1 MKIKLLMACL
11 LGFVTAATYAQKGEL
26 NNAQS
31 EYDDYSVS
39 SQSAQ
44 KIPML
49 KAKAKTAL
57 ANAKTSIDKAS
68 TNQKTATLPQTY
80 ALKAAIYG
88 SLALEDSVKTTTA
101 ADYAAASE
109 ALKQAKVADT
119 KHEYAK
125 LINDATVR
133 LEQYQLNIGVAAYQ
147 NKQYQDAYRAFDA
160 YRQFSP
166 EDTTA
171 IFYTALAA
179 TNAGNTDPGKYYPLA
194 ISNYNKLVTTK
205 YSRNPQVYLD
215 LSAIYLRSKDT
226 VNALKA
232 VTEGVAKYPTNSDLR
247 KRQIEIALQ
256 SGKQADL
263 LTNVQA
269 AIANDPK
276 NKTLYYYAGLTYSQL
291 ADENNTKS
299 AKEKTAATKNALHQK
314 ALDNYAKAAE
324 MYKKAVE
331 IDPNYFEANL
341 NLGYVLVR
349 PAIDIYNA
357 AGNLPAN
364 KQKEYDQEI
373 ARAGVQFDVA
383 KPYLQKAVDLNP
395 KSIDALTNLLSYYRG
410 KRDNANAAKIQAQ
423 INALKASNSDK
434 GGGL

>member
-11 LGFVTAATYAQKGEL
+11 LGFVSAATYAQKGEL

-31 EYDDYSVS
+31 EYDNYSVS

-49 KAKAKTAL
+49 KAKAKSSL

-68 TNQKTATLPQTY
+68 TNQKTATLPQTF

-88 SLALEDSVKTTTA
+88 ALAMEDSVKTTTA
-101 ADYAAASE
+101 TDYATASD

-147 NKQYQDAYRAFDA
+147 NKQYEDAYRAFDA
-160 YRQFSP
+160 YRQFAP
-166 EDTTA
+166 EDTIA
-171 IFYTALAA
+171 IFYTGLAA

-205 YSRNPQVYLD
+205 YSRNAQVYLD

-232 VTEGVAKYPTNSDLR
+232 IGEGVAKYPTNSDLR

-291 ADENNTKS
+291 ADEDNTKS

-373 ARAGVQFDVA
+373 ARAGVQFDIA

-423 INALKASNSDK
+423 INTLKANNPNK

>member
-11 LGFVTAATYAQKGEL
+11 LGFVSAATYAQKGEL

-31 EYDDYSVS
+31 EYDNYSVS

-49 KAKAKTAL
+49 KAKAKSSL

-68 TNQKTATLPQTY
+68 TNQKTATLPQTF

-88 SLALEDSVKTTTA
+88 ALAMEDSVKTTTA
-101 ADYAAASE
+101 TDYATASD

-147 NKQYQDAYRAFDA
+147 NKQYEDAYRAFDA
-160 YRQFSP
+160 YRQFAP
-166 EDTTA
+166 EDTIA
-171 IFYTALAA
+171 IFYTGLAA

-205 YSRNPQVYLD
+205 YSRNAQVYLD

-232 VTEGVAKYPTNSDLR
+232 IGEGVAKYPTNSDLR

-291 ADENNTKS
+291 ADEDNTKS
-299 AKEKTAATKNALHQK
+299 AK
-314 ALDNYAKAAE
+314 D
-324 MYKKAVE
+324 KKAVE

-373 ARAGVQFDVA
+373 ARAGVQFDIA

-423 INALKASNSDK
+423 INTLKANNPNK

>member
-11 LGFVTAATYAQKGEL
+11 LGFVSAATYAQKGEL

-31 EYDDYSVS
+31 EYDNYSVS

-44 KIPML
+44 KIPLL

-68 TNQKTATLPQTY
+68 SNQKTATLPQTY

-88 SLALEDSVKTTTA
+88 ALASEDSVKTTTA
-101 ADYAAASE
+101 LDYATASD
-109 ALKQAKVADT
+109 ALKQAKAADA
-119 KHEYAK
+119 KNEYAK
-125 LINDATVR
+125 LIRDATLR
-133 LEQYQLNIGVAAYQ
+133 LEQYQLNVGVAAYQ
-147 NKQYQDAYRAFDA
+147 NKQYADAYKAFDT
-160 YRQFSP
+160 YRQLSP

-179 TNAGNTDPGKYYPLA
+179 TNAGATEPGKYYPLA
-194 ISNYNKLVTTK
+194 INNYSKLVTTK
-205 YSRNPQVYLD
+205 YSRNEQVYLD

-226 VNALKA
+226 VNALKIIG
-232 VTEGVAKYPTNSDLR
+232 EGVTKYPTNSDLR
-247 KRQIEIALQ
+247 RRQIEIALQ
-256 SGKQADL
+256 SGKQSDL
-263 LTNVQA
+263 LTTVQA

-291 ADENNTKS
+291 ADEDDAKS
-299 AKEKTAATKNALHQK
+299 AKEKTEAAKNALHKK
-314 ALDNYAKAAE
+314 ALDNYTKAGE

-331 IDPNYFEANL
+331 LDPSYFEANL

-364 KQKEYDQEI
+364 RQKEYEQEI
-373 ARAGVQFDVA
+373 AKAGVQFDVA
-383 KPYLQKAVDLNP
+383 KPYLVKAVELNP
-395 KSIDALTNLLSYYRG
+395 KSVDALTNLLSYYRG

-423 INALKASNSDK
+423 INALKAK
-434 GGGL
+434 Q

>member
-1 MKIKLLMACL
+1 MKIKLLMACV
-11 LGFVTAATYAQKGEL
+11 LGFATATAVAQKGEL
-26 NNAQS
+26 NTAQS
-31 EYDDYSVS
+31 EYDNYSVS

-44 KIPML
+44 KVPLL
-49 KAKAKTAL
+49 KAKAKASL
-57 ANAKTSIDKAS
+57 ANAKTAIDKAS
-68 TNQKTATLPQTY
+68 ANQKTATMPQTY

-88 SLALEDSVKTTTA
+88 AMAEEDSVQTTA
-101 ADYAAASE
+101 ASEYATASE

-119 KHEYAK
+119 KNEYKK
-125 LINDATVR
+125 LITDATIR
-133 LEQYQLNIGVAAYQ
+133 LEQYQLNYGVAAYQ
-147 NKQYQDAYRAFDA
+147 NKRYNDAYTAFDT

-171 IFYTALAA
+171 LFYTGLAA
-179 TNAGNTDPGKYYPLA
+179 SNAATSDPKYYPLA
-194 ISNYNKLVTTK
+194 INNYNKLVGTK
-205 YSRNPQVYLD
+205 YSKNPDVYLD
-215 LSAIYLRSKDT
+215 LSVLYLRSKDT
-226 VNALKA
+226 AGALKS
-232 VTEGVAKYPTNSDLR
+232 VTEGVAKYPTNSNLR

-291 ADENNTKS
+291 ADEDNAKS
-299 AKEKTAATKNALHQK
+299 AKDKNAVTKKALHQK
-314 ALDNYAKAAE
+314 ALDNYAKASE
-324 MYKKAVE
+324 MYKKAVDL
-331 IDPNYFEANL
+331 DPNYFEANL

-349 PAIDIYNA
+349 PAIDIYNE

-383 KPYLQKAVDLNP
+383 KPYLLKAVELNP
-395 KSIDALTNLLSYYRG
+395 KSIDALTNLQSYYRG

-423 INALKASNSDK
+423 INALKTNH
-434 GGGL
+434 

>member
-1 MKIKLLMACL
+1 
-11 LGFVTAATYAQKGEL
+11 
-26 NNAQS
+26 
-31 EYDDYSVS
+31 
-39 SQSAQ
+39 
-44 KIPML
+44 
-49 KAKAKTAL
+49 
-57 ANAKTSIDKAS
+57 
-68 TNQKTATLPQTY
+68 
-80 ALKAAIYG
+80 
-88 SLALEDSVKTTTA
+88 
-101 ADYAAASE
+101 
-109 ALKQAKVADT
+109 
-119 KHEYAK
+119 
-125 LINDATVR
+125 
-133 LEQYQLNIGVAAYQ
+133 
-147 NKQYQDAYRAFDA
+147 
-160 YRQFSP
+160 
-166 EDTTA
+166 
-171 IFYTALAA
+171 
-179 TNAGNTDPGKYYPLA
+179 
-194 ISNYNKLVTTK
+194 
-205 YSRNPQVYLD
+205 VYLD

-232 VTEGVAKYPTNSDLR
+232 IGEGVAKYPTNSDLR

-291 ADENNTKS
+291 ADEDNAKS
-299 AKEKTAATKNALHQK
+299 AKEKTAAAKNALHQK

-373 ARAGVQFDVA
+373 ARAGVQFDIA

-423 INALKASNSDK
+423 INTLKANNPK
-434 GGGL
+434 